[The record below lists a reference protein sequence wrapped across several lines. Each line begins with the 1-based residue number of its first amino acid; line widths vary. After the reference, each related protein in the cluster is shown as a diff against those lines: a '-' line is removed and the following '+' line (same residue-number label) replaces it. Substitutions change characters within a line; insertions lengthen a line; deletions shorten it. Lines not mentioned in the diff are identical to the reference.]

1 MKTMN
6 LLCAAAVLM
15 AGTGAA
21 LAAEAPHWTYAGEHG
36 PAHWADLD
44 PNYATCAVGQ
54 YQSPIDL
61 GADGPETSAPID
73 VRYELVPLTV
83 LNNGH
88 TVQIAAEAA
97 GRLQSAGSTYDL
109 LQVHFHAPS
118 EHLIDGRPVPVE
130 AHFVHKAEDGR
141 LAVLGVFLVEGAEN
155 PALAAMLPYMPVTE
169 TPAQTFQA
177 VSIDLN
183 TLLPENRSV
192 YRYGGSL
199 TTPPCTEGVAWHV
212 FEVPVTASKAQ
223 IEQFTHI
230 LHGNARPVQP
240 LNGRTLVVPAS

>member
-1 MKTMN
+1 MYKTI
-6 LLCAAAVLM
+6 LLSTVAVLLSG
-15 AGTGAA
+15 AGAA

-44 PNYATCAVGQ
+44 PAYATCAAGQ

-61 GADGPETSAPID
+61 GAGSQETSAPIE
-73 VRYELVPLTV
+73 VRYETIPLTV

-88 TVQIAAEAA
+88 TVQITAEAA
-97 GRLQSAGSTYDL
+97 GHLQSFGTTFDL

-118 EHLIDGRPVPVE
+118 EHLIEGRPVPIE

-141 LAVLGVFLVEGAEN
+141 LAVLGVFVVAGAEN
-155 PALAAMLPYMPVTE
+155 PALAALLPHLPSTA
-169 TPAQTFQA
+169 TPAQTFPA

-183 TLLPENRSV
+183 ALLPADRAL

-212 FEVPVTASKAQ
+212 LTAPVTASPLQIAQ
-223 IEQFTHI
+223 LTAV

-240 LNGRTLVVPAS
+240 LNGRLLIAPSF